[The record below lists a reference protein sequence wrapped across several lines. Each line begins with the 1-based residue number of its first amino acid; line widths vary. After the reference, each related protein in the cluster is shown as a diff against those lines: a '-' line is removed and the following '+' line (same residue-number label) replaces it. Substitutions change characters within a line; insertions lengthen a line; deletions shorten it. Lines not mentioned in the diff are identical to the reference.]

1 VQQNAGSFQ
10 ARLKLQRGSNATGGT
25 SKDII
30 GKMNNLLDEEE
41 IKEIN
46 ELIKQIDTRGE
57 LTLRSQKIG
66 P

>member
-1 VQQNAGSFQ
+1 
-10 ARLKLQRGSNATGGT
+10 LQRGSNATGGA